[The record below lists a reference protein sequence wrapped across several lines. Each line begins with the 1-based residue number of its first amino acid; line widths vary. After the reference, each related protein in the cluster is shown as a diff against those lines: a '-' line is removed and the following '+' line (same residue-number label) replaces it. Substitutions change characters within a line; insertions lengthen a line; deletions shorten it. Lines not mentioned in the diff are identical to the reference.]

1 MASSQTPRFGGAFFL
16 LLHHKAQRL
25 RLLLALRKG
34 LPMIFGVMP
43 TYVYETIPQREG
55 EAPQRFELRQ
65 SMSEP
70 ALQQHPSTGQPVRRV
85 PVGGTGIMGSA
96 SSSNPASAAASRG
109 GCGTGCGCH

>member
-1 MASSQTPRFGGAFFL
+1 
-16 LLHHKAQRL
+16 
-25 RLLLALRKG
+25 
-34 LPMIFGVMP
+34 MP

-55 EAPQRFELRQ
+55 ETSRRFEIRQ
-65 SMSEP
+65 SMTEA
-70 ALQQHPSTGQPVRRV
+70 ALQQHPETGEPVRRV